1 MDAAGAASC
10 SPASLNKLQATGATL
25 GAVGDGASMRRGT
38 ARPNV
43 GLAIDAETNASTT
56 RHVVA
61 TKSGPP
67 ILSWQAERGGAS
79 RW

>member
-61 TKSGPP
+61 TKSGPVRQTWHGDR
-67 ILSWQAERGGAS
+67 SSA
-79 RW
+79 